1 MKKKIVVLASGR
13 GSNFAA
19 LVQFIKRKKLNAE
32 ITTLISDNPTAGA
45 LLLADSFGIRA
56 LCIPFRKEEKIIF
69 YEKLLKTLTDLE
81 PDLIVAAGFMKILPP
96 DIVNQFE
103 QKIINIHPS
112 LLPAFPGIGAI
123 QKAWEYGV
131 QVTGCTTH
139 FIDNTVDGGIIIL
152 QSVVK
157 IKPKMTLA
165 DLETAI
171 HKEEHKILP
180 KSVQY
185 FIEDKIKIIN
195 RRVIIEE

>member
-32 ITTLISDNPTAGA
+32 IVALISDNPTAGA
-45 LLLADSFGIRA
+45 LLLADSFNIRA
-56 LCIPFRKEEKIIF
+56 ICIPFRKEERTNF
-69 YEKLLKTLTDLE
+69 NEKLFKTLKDSE

-96 DIVNQFE
+96 EIVNYFE
-103 QKIINIHPS
+103 RKIINIHPS
-112 LLPAFPGIGAI
+112 LLPAFPGIGSI

-139 FIDNTVDGGIIIL
+139 FIDNTLDGGIIIL
-152 QSVVK
+152 QSIVK
-157 IKPKMTLA
+157 IKPNMSLA
-165 DLETAI
+165 DLESAI

-180 KSVQY
+180 KSVKY
-185 FIEDKIKIIN
+185 FIEGKIKIIN
-195 RRVIIEE
+195 RRVVIEE

>member
-19 LVQFIKRKKLNAE
+19 LAQFLKRKKLNAE
-32 ITTLISDNPTAGA
+32 IVALISDNPTAGA
-45 LLLADSFGIRA
+45 LLLADSFNIRA
-56 LCIPFRKEEKIIF
+56 LCIPFRKEEKPLF
-69 YEKLLKTLTDLE
+69 HEKLLRTLQDLE
-81 PDLIVAAGFMKILPP
+81 PNLIVAAGFMKILPP
-96 DIVNQFE
+96 EIVNPFE

-157 IKPKMTLA
+157 IKPKMTLEE
-165 DLETAI
+165 LETAI

-185 FIEDKIKIIN
+185 FIEDRIKIIN